1 MMGEEK
7 MADVAFDTLKMAQG
21 LKDAGMENK
30 QAESVVT
37 LMNDVINERIATKV
51 DVETT
56 ERVLRSDMEKMELR
70 LTVRMFMMQAS
81 FTVALF
87 AALKL
92 FL

>member
-1 MMGEEK
+1 MT
-7 MADVAFDTLKMAQG
+7 DVAFDTLKMAQG
-21 LKDAGMENK
+21 LKDAGMESK

-37 LMNDVINERIATKV
+37 LMNNVINERIATKV
-51 DVETT
+51 D
-56 ERVLRSDMEKMELR
+56 LEKLELR
-70 LTVRMFMMQAS
+70 LTLKMFMMQTS